1 MIPESVLHYYTQES
15 QVLSCMSVAC
25 GTDHGFDFACDGVKD
40 LEGTPVR
47 LDSIY
52 DLASLSKLFT
62 GLLVMRMHEQNK
74 LNLDAPITAYAHQF
88 THLNQLTVRQA
99 AWFQR
104 SVRTP
109 ERIDQARSREEALEI
124 LFSAFHQENGRHVYS
139 DIPAMIL
146 KYVLENASG
155 LSYMALLRREILDPL
170 GMRETFCRVPEKDR
184 WRCVSTD
191 REHRIEKG
199 RYILRAG
206 IAPGTPHDPKARL
219 LYNDEEDCLG
229 HAGLFSTATDL
240 IKLCQ
245 GIISGNVL
253 APESLRFMSENHIG
267 HRMPDGTFSQCL
279 GCLCFVRHPDPYIS
293 EIPVFVSDAALAWSG
308 FAGNYLVVDPVQS
321 VFELYLGSR
330 VLNRVSVIIPNEGES
345 LTDYGLKED
354 GTGTVMWPDGRKVIS
369 SVNYAYLKDRYFH
382 PPLAPILKQRM
393 QG

>member
-1 MIPESVLHYYTQES
+1 M
-15 QVLSCMSVAC
+15 
-25 GTDHGFDFACDGVKD
+25 
-40 LEGTPVR
+40 
-47 LDSIY
+47 
-52 DLASLSKLFT
+52 
-62 GLLVMRMHEQNK
+62 
-74 LNLDAPITAYAHQF
+74 
-88 THLNQLTVRQA
+88 
-99 AWFQR
+99 
-104 SVRTP
+104 RTP

-146 KYVLENASG
+146 KYALENASG
-155 LSYMALLRREILDPL
+155 LSYMVLLRRKILDPL

-206 IAPGTPHDPKARL
+206 VAPGTPHDPKARL
-219 LYNDEEDCLG
+219 LYNDEEDCPG
-229 HAGLFSTATDL
+229 HAGLFPTATDL

-253 APESLRFMSENHIG
+253 APKSLCFMSENHTS

-293 EIPVFVSDAALAWSG
+293 EIPVFMSDAALAWSG
-308 FAGNYLVVDPVQS
+308 FAGNYLVVDPVHG

-345 LTDYGLKED
+345 LVDYGLKED
-354 GTGTVMWPDGRKVIS
+354 GTGTVMWPDGGKVIS

-382 PPLAPILKQRM
+382 PPLALILKQRM